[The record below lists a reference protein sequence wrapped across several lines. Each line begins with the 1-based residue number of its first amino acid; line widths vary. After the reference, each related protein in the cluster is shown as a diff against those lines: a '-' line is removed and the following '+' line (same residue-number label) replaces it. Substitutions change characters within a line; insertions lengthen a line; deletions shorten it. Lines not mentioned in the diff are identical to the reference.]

1 MGSDGRPFSDEEYA
15 TRRERAA
22 AAAAAE
28 GLDALL
34 VWSRGGGTND
44 RTGNAIYLA
53 NAYSSFPFVPDNQPL
68 WAGRA
73 HAVVILPVRGPAELV
88 VDIPYYDAEGIA
100 LPDVRV
106 HANVLD
112 GVAELLHQRG
122 LERGRVGLIGCDV
135 LPVGWYWRISE
146 LLPELQWVSA
156 DHILDRQRAVK
167 SPAEQA
173 VIREAAARGVDVMSR
188 MLAGVQ
194 PGRTEGEIVGDALA
208 RMAALGVMPYELH
221 VVAGPDAH
229 QYTRARMPGWDAE
242 RPLQSGEMF
251 HVDVFAAWQGY
262 YFDFGRTA
270 IVGGITPTPE
280 QARLMGAARDSV
292 YAVIDA
298 IRPGATGRELS
309 AAGYAVLEQYG
320 LAGASDMSQGGR
332 ASALAGFGHGL
343 GVQWE
348 GPWLDPSND
357 EPILPGMYLAVE
369 KTVGIPGVGGATFEE
384 NLLVTADGVELL
396 TESAPH
402 GV

>member
-1 MGSDGRPFSDEEYA
+1 MTMYERSFSDAEYA
-15 TRRERAA
+15 ARRDRAVAA
-22 AAAAAE
+22 ASAE

-53 NAYSSFPFVPDNQPL
+53 NAYSSFPFVSDNPPL

-73 HAVVILPVRGPAELV
+73 HAVVLLPVNGPAEVL
-88 VDIPYYDAEGIA
+88 VDIPYYDAEGVA
-100 LPDVRV
+100 VPDVRV
-106 HANVLD
+106 RANVLE
-112 GVAELLHQRG
+112 GVAELLRERG
-122 LERGRVGLIGCDV
+122 LERGRIGLVGGDV

-146 LLPELQWVSA
+146 LLPELRWVPA
-156 DHILDRQRAVK
+156 DHILDRQRMVK
-167 SPAEQA
+167 SPGEQV
-173 VIREAAARGVDVMSR
+173 VIREAAARGVDVMTR

-229 QYTRARMPGWDAE
+229 QYTRARMPGWDVA
-242 RPLQSGEMF
+242 RPLQAGEMF
-251 HVDVFAAWQGY
+251 HIDMFAAWQGY
-262 YFDFGRTA
+262 YFDFGRTV
-270 IVGGITPTPE
+270 IVGGAEPTPE

-298 IRPGATGRELS
+298 IRPGITGRELS
-309 AAGYAVLEQYG
+309 AAGYAVLERYG
-320 LAGASDMSQGGR
+320 LAGSSDMSQGGR

-348 GPWLDPSND
+348 GPWLDPGSD

-384 NLLVTADGVELL
+384 NLLVTANGVEVL
-396 TESAPH
+396 TAAPH